1 MKLSYREKI
10 AFLIFTVLVII
21 IIFVAWPI
29 KLIRADI
36 VTHEKQQETV
46 QKEYDDNKS
55 KIKEIPFI
63 NDSIKKVYDE
73 SKEYSKIFIVSK
85 KNFQA
90 DQYLQDILN
99 KEGAYQK
106 DGKNLIEVTGQ
117 FKIDDAANEELEF
130 YYYTPNVVVYPIL
143 EAADINGNLM
153 ESQDKVL
160 YDKVQN
166 ALSIEALEAQ
176 EVEKHVVTVDVRFKK
191 PSLMT
196 FVDQLKELDTG
207 VRITGVTIEDSWFGL
222 LSEKPE
228 EQGYSNGT
236 ITYCFYTMQQV
247 DEPDLS

>member
-36 VTHEKQQETV
+36 VKHEKQQKTV
-46 QKEYDDNKS
+46 QAEYDDNKR
-55 KIKEIPFI
+55 KIAEIDAI
-63 NDSIKKVYDE
+63 NASIERVYDE
-73 SKEYSKIFIVSK
+73 SKEYSKIFIVPK

-90 DQYLQDILN
+90 DQYLEDILN

-106 DGKNLIEVTGQ
+106 DGKNLIEVAGQ
-117 FKIDDAANEELEF
+117 FTIQDAKNEELKF

-166 ALSIEALEAQ
+166 ALSIQALEAQ
-176 EVEKHVVTVDVRFKK
+176 EVEKHIVSVDVKFTK
-191 PSLMT
+191 PSLMA
-196 FVDQLKELDTG
+196 FVDQLKALDTG

-222 LSEKPE
+222 LSDKPE
-228 EQGYSNGT
+228 EKGYSKGT

>member
-10 AFLIFTVLVII
+10 AFLIFMVLVII
-21 IIFVAWPI
+21 IVFVAWPV

-36 VTHEKQQETV
+36 KNHEKQQKTV
-46 QKEYDDNKS
+46 QAEYDDNKM
-55 KIKEIPFI
+55 KIDEIKGI
-63 NDSIKKVYDE
+63 NASIKRVYDE
-73 SKEYSKIFIVSK
+73 SKEYSKIFIVPK

-90 DQYLQDILN
+90 DQYLEDILN

-106 DGKNLIEVTGQ
+106 DDKNLIEVVGQ
-117 FKIDDAANEELEF
+117 FAVEDAKNDELKF

-160 YDKVQN
+160 YDKLQN
-166 ALSIEALEAQ
+166 ALSIQALEGQ
-176 EVEKHVVTVDVRFKK
+176 EVEKHTVTVEVKFTK
-191 PSLMT
+191 PSLMA
-196 FVDQLKELDTG
+196 FEDQLKALDTG
-207 VRITGVTIEDSWFGL
+207 VRITGVTIDDPWFGL
-222 LSEKPE
+222 LSDIPE
-228 EQGYSNGT
+228 EQGYSTGT